1 DGGELRGAALDGVL
15 RIHDLADGD
24 AGKIELHRQR
34 LGEQAGIALGDTRTA
49 AGADLD
55 LDDALSFQRSQRVG
69 RDDAAHA
76 ETLGQILFGA
86 EEIARAK
93 LFGEQRVAH
102 LNDDLRRHGRGA
114 EGNNLPLAAL
124 HGWMQPHASLHVIAC
139 ARSARAKVAMMIKMI
154 SFPSRPFVGWSG
166 WPVALAEELVTA
178 GAGAG
183 TQAFPSYPVLKPS
196 RKNPAGRRPFPG
208 CRLEGVVPSTLLA
221 DEAIA

>member
-1 DGGELRGAALDGVL
+1 
-15 RIHDLADGD
+15 
-24 AGKIELHRQR
+24 
-34 LGEQAGIALGDTRTA
+34 
-49 AGADLD
+49 
-55 LDDALSFQRSQRVG
+55 
-69 RDDAAHA
+69 
-76 ETLGQILFGA
+76 
-86 EEIARAK
+86 AK

-178 GAGAG
+178 GGGAG
-183 TQAFPSYPVLKPS
+183 TQAFSSSAGLKPS
-196 RKNPAGRRPFPG
+196 PEKPARGGPLPCRRPRGGGPATP
-208 CRLEGVVPSTLLA
+208 LSH
-221 DEAIA
+221 EAVA